1 MRLDRDGTGWKA
13 RFQFREM
20 HTFSEQLRAY
30 FPKTNN
36 QDEKKKKVSGG
47 GGGGRGKCLPSVR
60 RGNLRRH
67 ERKSSEAAMSSQA
80 AEREG
85 RSKQRKGIRRRPWDD
100 ANLIADDDGMLFFS
114 LLDWRASQ

>member
-47 GGGGRGKCLPSVR
+47 GGREGKVFA
-60 RGNLRRH
+60 
-67 ERKSSEAAMSSQA
+67 ERPKRKSQA
-80 AEREG
+80 A
-85 RSKQRKGIRRRPWDD
+85 
-100 ANLIADDDGMLFFS
+100 
-114 LLDWRASQ
+114 